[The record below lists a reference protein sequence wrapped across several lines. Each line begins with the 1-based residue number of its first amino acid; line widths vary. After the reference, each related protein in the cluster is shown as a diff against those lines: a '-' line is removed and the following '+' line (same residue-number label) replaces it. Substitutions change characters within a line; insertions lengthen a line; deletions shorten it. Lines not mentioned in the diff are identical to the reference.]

1 MPNKKS
7 AAKELR
13 KTVKRTAANKQ
24 VSKKFKV
31 LIKDNLKKIKAGDQ
45 QVREDFKKTVQA
57 LDKAVKKG
65 IMKKNTASRKKSRL
79 AKKVNTLK

>member
-13 KTVKRTAANKQ
+13 KTVTRTAANKQ
-24 VSKKFKV
+24 VAKIFKTLV
-31 LIKDNLKKIKAGDQ
+31 KENLKKIKAGDQ
-45 QVREDFKKTVQA
+45 QVKEDFRKTVQA

-79 AKKVNTLK
+79 AKKINTIK